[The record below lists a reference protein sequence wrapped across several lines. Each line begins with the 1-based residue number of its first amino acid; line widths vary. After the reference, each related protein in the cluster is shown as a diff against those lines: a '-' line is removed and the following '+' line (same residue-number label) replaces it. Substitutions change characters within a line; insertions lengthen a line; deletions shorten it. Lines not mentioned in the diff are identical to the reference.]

1 MQFFLLLSHSFSDVT
16 GRQSSKATTTYT
28 TTLRWRAGG
37 GCRTA
42 HVLRV
47 ARTNFECGSDSARVA
62 SPCGSLVCLRQ
73 LGSIRVYSAR
83 LGSAAALRSICR
95 YYCCPFCCCAACA
108 VCLPWLPATPLTLLP
123 FVRLLL
129 PAASFCCCLL
139 LLLLALLLLRQRAH

>member
-1 MQFFLLLSHSFSDVT
+1 MN
-16 GRQSSKATTTYT
+16 T

-62 SPCGSLVCLRQ
+62 SPCGSFVCLRQ
-73 LGSIRVYSAR
+73 LGSIRVHSAR

-95 YYCCPFCCCAACA
+95 YYCCPFCCCCCCCAGCA
-108 VCLPWLPATPLTLLP
+108 VCLPWPPATPLTLLP

>member
-1 MQFFLLLSHSFSDVT
+1 MN
-16 GRQSSKATTTYT
+16 T

-62 SPCGSLVCLRQ
+62 SPCGSFVCLRQ
-73 LGSIRVYSAR
+73 FGSLRVHSAR

-95 YYCCPFCCCAACA
+95 YYCCPFCCCCCCAACA
-108 VCLPWLPATPLTLLP
+108 VCLPHPLPCCPLFASCCLLP
-123 FVRLLL
+123 
-129 PAASFCCCLL
+129 PSAAAFCCCF
-139 LLLLALLLLRQRAH
+139 LRCCYCASAHTERNLGVKSS